1 MNKNH
6 LFTLKMK
13 TVKTDKS
20 GIFDNKQIKNEKIIE
35 ENIKVIKKKQ
45 LIEYIEYLL
54 NKYSV
59 SLFSDYGDTTE
70 IILKKLQNKTKS
82 KLVEIINYSLFSKD
96 INQSIKL
103 SVKGID
109 ENSKDLIKIKVTK
122 TVNKVIQ

>member
-1 MNKNH
+1 
-6 LFTLKMK
+6 MK
-13 TVKTDKS
+13 TVKTDIS
-20 GIFDNKQIKNEKIIE
+20 GIFYNKQVKNEKIVE
-35 ENIKVIKKKQ
+35 DNIKVIKKKQ

-59 SLFSDYGDTTE
+59 TLFSDYGDTKE
-70 IILKKLQNKTKS
+70 IILKKLQNKKKS
-82 KLVEIINYSLFSKD
+82 KLVEIINFTLFSKD
-96 INQSIKL
+96 INQSLKL

>member
-1 MNKNH
+1 
-6 LFTLKMK
+6 MK

-82 KLVEIINYSLFSKD
+82 KLVEIINYALFSKG
-96 INQSIKL
+96 INQSIKINI
-103 SVKGID
+103 KGLD
-109 ENSKDLIKIKVTK
+109 ENSQELIKVKVTK